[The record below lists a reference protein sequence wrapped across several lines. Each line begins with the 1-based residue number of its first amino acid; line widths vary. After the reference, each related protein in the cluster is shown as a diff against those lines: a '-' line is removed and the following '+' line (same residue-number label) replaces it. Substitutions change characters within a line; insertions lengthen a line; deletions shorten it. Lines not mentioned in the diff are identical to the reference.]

1 MISTSRRSL
10 LAGLSALPLLQ
21 ASPTLA
27 QAVGQKV
34 KTTIG
39 VGLFTEGSAL
49 VSAMQSG
56 DLINKAATELHT
68 SLELETLDFQVLLR
82 MVQGIVA
89 GQIQIG
95 MLGSTPMI
103 RMLATAN
110 PAIPLALAG
119 GGVNFPLMVP
129 PDSKIHT
136 LQDLQGKTILTL
148 VGSDLHLVLVLM
160 LKAEFGHDDVKKLGI
175 SLRNA
180 QANPDLAR
188 RQPGVDVYAGTEP
201 YGAMAERTGEL
212 AYLAGNNGMTGTA
225 WDGPEGKGAGH
236 VIANFKAT
244 RFAPEAYYPHRIW
257 WAARR
262 DYVEQHPTE
271 VTAFLVANARA
282 AEQMSAAPLDD
293 LIKVG
298 GAKWAGDLSDQ
309 RKFAERILWRRR
321 GWAWATEGDVR
332 SLIQLSSTKTIYENE
347 LKPENV
353 KKLIALAAPSARKA
367 WEIMQMKPS
376 ASVFTDPNAPDT
388 RGLPLWDV
396 EKWSL

>member
-1 MISTSRRSL
+1 MTTSRRSL
-10 LAGLSALPLLQ
+10 LAGLASLPLLR
-21 ASPTLA
+21 ASPSLA
-27 QAVGQKV
+27 ETVR
-34 KTTIG
+34 TTIG
-39 VGLFTEGSAL
+39 VGMFTEGSAL
-49 VSAMQSG
+49 VATMQSG
-56 DLINKAATELHT
+56 DLITKAATELHT
-68 SLELETLDFQVLLR
+68 SLQLETLDFQVLLR

-119 GGVNFPLMVP
+119 GGVNFPLMVN
-129 PDSKIHT
+129 PDTKIRT
-136 LQDLQGKTILTL
+136 LQDLPGKTILTL

-175 SLRNA
+175 VLRNA
-180 QANPDLAR
+180 QANPDLTR
-188 RQPGVDVYAGTEP
+188 RQPGVDAFAGTAP
-201 YGAMAERTGEL
+201 YGAMAARTGEL
-212 AYLAGNNGMTGTA
+212 LYLARNNGTTGTA
-225 WDGPEGKGAGH
+225 WDGPEGKGEGH

-244 RFAPEAYYPHRIW
+244 HFAPEAYYPHRIW

-262 DYVEQHPTE
+262 DDLEQHPTE

-282 AEQMSAAPLDD
+282 TEQMSAAPLDD
-293 LIKVG
+293 LIKMG
-298 GAKWAGDLSDQ
+298 NAKWPGDLADQ
-309 RKFAERILWRRR
+309 RQFAERILWRRR

-332 SLIQLSSTKTIYENE
+332 SLVQLSSTRTIYETE
-347 LKPENV
+347 LKPDSV
-353 KKLIALAAPSARKA
+353 KKLVALAAPAARKA
-367 WEIMQMKPS
+367 WEIMQMRP
-376 ASVFTDPNAPDT
+376 AEAVFTDPNAPDR

>member
-1 MISTSRRSL
+1 MTTTRRSV
-10 LAGLSALPLLQ
+10 LAGLAGLPLLQ
-21 ASPTLA
+21 ASPSLA
-27 QAVGQKV
+27 QAVAQKV

-39 VGLFTEGSAL
+39 VGMFTEGSAL
-49 VSAMQSG
+49 VAAMEAG

-68 SLELETLDFQVLLR
+68 ALELETLDFQVLLR

-103 RMLATAN
+103 RMLSTAN

-119 GGVNFPLMVP
+119 GGVNFPLLVT
-129 PDSKIHT
+129 PDSKIRS
-136 LQDLQGKTILTL
+136 LQDLPGKTVLTL
-148 VGSDLHLVLVLM
+148 VGSDLHLVLTLM

-175 SLRNA
+175 VLRNA

-188 RQPGVDVYAGTEP
+188 RQPGVDVIAGTEP
-201 YGAMAERTGEL
+201 YAATAERTGEL
-212 AYLAGNNGMTGTA
+212 VALARNNGTTGAA

-262 DYVEQHPTE
+262 DYVEQHQTE
-271 VTAFLVANARA
+271 VAAFLVANARA

-293 LIKVG
+293 LIKMG
-298 GAKWAGDLSDQ
+298 GAKWAGELGDQ
-309 RKFAERILWRRR
+309 RKFAERILWRKR
-321 GWAWATEGDVR
+321 GWAWATEGDVQ
-332 SLIQLSSTKTIYENE
+332 SLIQLSSTKAIYENE
-347 LKPENV
+347 LKAENV
-353 KKLIALAAPSARKA
+353 KKLIALAAPAARRA
-367 WEIMQMKPS
+367 WEMMQMRP
-376 ASVFTDPNAPDT
+376 AMAVFTDPNAPDR